1 MVSLKNTIDK
11 ISNPFLRG
19 IVVFLV
25 FTCTAIPAA
34 VGTYVLLPGPTE
46 GVSDV
51 VGVIIGFGVLMATYR
66 AGMWGAKKQ
75 LGPN

>member
-34 VGTYVLLPGPTE
+34 VATYVLLPGPTE
-46 GVSDV
+46 GVSDI
-51 VGVIIGFGVLMATYR
+51 VGVIIGFGVLIAMHR
-66 AGMWGAKKQ
+66 AGMWGAEKQ
-75 LGPN
+75 QQLN